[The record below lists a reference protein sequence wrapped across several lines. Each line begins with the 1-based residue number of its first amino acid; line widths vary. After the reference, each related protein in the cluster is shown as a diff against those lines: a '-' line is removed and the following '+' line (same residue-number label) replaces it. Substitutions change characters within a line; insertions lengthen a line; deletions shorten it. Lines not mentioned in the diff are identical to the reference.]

1 MKKSLIVLIALT
13 VLSGCG
19 TNEKTTC
26 TNENKVGNITS
37 KVTYNIEHK
46 NNEVKKVI
54 LTYDYHD
61 DHTDGVG
68 TGTDGTTKDK
78 EDNNTNNKETKE
90 PTDNNGIIG
99 GITGEAL
106 DDIVTDVAD
115 GILDIAGIK
124 RNHNTKISTY
134 SSIKGVITKVDVDNE
149 NDYKITYTYDLNQ
162 LSDSDI
168 TSLGISKDYTT
179 LKNNY
184 TSRGL
189 TCK

>member
-1 MKKSLIVLIALT
+1 MKKSLIVLAALI

-37 KVTYNIEHK
+37 KVTYEIEHK
-46 NNEVKKVI
+46 NNDNKN
-54 LTYDYHD
+54 DN
-61 DHTDGVG
+61 
-68 TGTDGTTKDK
+68 TTK
-78 EDNNTNNKETKE
+78 T
-90 PTDNNGIIG
+90 PTDNDGLIG
-99 GITGEAL
+99 GVTGEAL
-106 DDIVTDVAD
+106 DDIVTGAAD

-124 RNHNTKISTY
+124 RTHNNKISTY
-134 SSIKGVITKVDVDNE
+134 SSIKGVTTKVDVDNE
-149 NDYKITYTYDLNQ
+149 NDYKITYTYDLKQ

-168 TSLGISKDYTT
+168 TSLGINKDYTT